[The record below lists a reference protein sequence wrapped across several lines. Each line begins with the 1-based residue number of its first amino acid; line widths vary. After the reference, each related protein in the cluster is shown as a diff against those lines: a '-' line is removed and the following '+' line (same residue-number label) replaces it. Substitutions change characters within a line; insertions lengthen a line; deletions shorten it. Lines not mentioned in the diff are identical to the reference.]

1 MDYVDDNTKR
11 LGKIPKNIV
20 ERIQDSGLNLNEIIV
35 VYFLIGGYD
44 YTNGIFA
51 GPVIKIPTKD
61 IPKRLDVI
69 IPKRLD
75 ILIIYYENQTPVLHN
90 AISLLNVL
98 VNIFGR
104 KSGNYQETID
114 LLDDE
119 YKTLVHTLRNIEEHE
134 QYLYPNIQYL
144 NNRIR
149 DMSKLIEIYKQYQI
163 DKETSEKEKNKAE
176 PILDPCPI

>member
-1 MDYVDDNTKR
+1 MNYVDNTIR
-11 LGKIPKNIV
+11 LGKIPKDIQ
-20 ERIQDSGLNLNEIIV
+20 ERILDAKLNLNETIIV
-35 VYFLIGGYD
+35 YFIIGGYD
-44 YTNGIFA
+44 YINVEFA
-51 GPVIKIPTKD
+51 GPVKKIQTNNIPYITDD
-61 IPKRLDVI
+61 ILGERF
-69 IPKRLD
+69 D
-75 ILIIYYENQTPVLHN
+75 ILIIYYENQTPVLYN
-90 AISLLNVL
+90 VISLLNRL
-98 VNIFGR
+98 VSIFGR